1 DEKNAAVQAR
11 KDEEKAKKDALAQKQ
26 TAVEQRE
33 KARVAQAKAET
44 EEKNAKL
51 AQAAAE
57 KAKEQEEYEA
67 YIARIGLAAAK
78 IDENAFG
85 SARELLEGCKPEL
98 RNWEWGRLSYLCGLS
113 DEFVDGKAP
122 LESVAF
128 SGDGSR
134 FVTGGWNH
142 SIDIWNTE
150 SHEL

>member
-1 DEKNAAVQAR
+1 REAEEAQKATEIAKNDAETQRDIAKDEEKKAEVARKKAVKAENEAVQAR
-11 KDEEKAKKDALAQKQ
+11 KKADIARDEAIESKQK
-26 TAVEQRE
+26 
-33 KARVAQAKAET
+33 
-44 EEKNAKL
+44 EEHK
-51 AQAAAE
+51 
-57 KAKEQEEYEA
+57 A

-85 SARELLEGCKPEL
+85 SARDLLDGCPREL

-128 SGDGSR
+128 SGDGSK

-142 SIDIWNTE
+142 SVDIWKTE
-150 SHEL
+150 